1 MSDIRQGQARF
12 VFELLSGGNRAHIG
26 MIGLNLKCL
35 QEFVHMGN
43 EVKKLILL
51 KAHLSL
57 PDQDLRDNETK
68 RNNRNFVVLRYSQ

>member
-1 MSDIRQGQARF
+1 
-12 VFELLSGGNRAHIG
+12 
-26 MIGLNLKCL
+26 
-35 QEFVHMGN
+35 MGN